1 MSHIDSYIPTDF
13 NPGTLHPLK
22 CLWIARKY
30 QHLVREYYDQDRLVD
45 DVMRR
50 AMDQIK
56 SDLDLLHDEAT
67 HAISIG
73 MYIHDYIILEN
84 MTKEALSEYD
94 IMLGNEAFNLSVN
107 IEGSS
112 WGV

>member
-1 MSHIDSYIPTDF
+1 
-13 NPGTLHPLK
+13 
-22 CLWIARKY
+22 
-30 QHLVREYYDQDRLVD
+30 
-45 DVMRR
+45 MRR

-56 SDLDLLHDEAT
+56 SDLDLTHDEAT

-84 MTKEALSEYD
+84 MTEEALSEYD

-107 IEGSS
+107 IEDSS

>member
-30 QHLVREYYDQDRLVD
+30 QNLV
-45 DVMRR
+45 

-56 SDLDLLHDEAT
+56 SDLDLTHDEAT

-84 MTKEALSEYD
+84 MTEEALSEYD

-107 IEGSS
+107 IEDSS

>member
-30 QHLVREYYDQDRLVD
+30 QHLVREYYNQDRLVD

-56 SDLDLLHDEAT
+56 SDLDLLHDEAS

>member
-1 MSHIDSYIPTDF
+1 MSHIDDYIPTDF

-56 SDLDLLHDEAT
+56 SDLDLLHDEAS

-107 IEGSS
+107 IEDSS